1 MYHFSESRRDRLV
14 PGYNFDGAA
23 TLASMDRVEELVEET
38 GAELWIEHELARFE
52 QVAQAPA
59 YNE

>member
-1 MYHFSESRRDRLV
+1 MERIEKFL
-14 PGYNFDGAA
+14 
-23 TLASMDRVEELVEET
+23 EET
-38 GAELWIEHELARFE
+38 GAELWIEHELIRFE